1 MQAIEKTA
9 KTVQEAVKQALNE
22 LGIEREEA
30 DIEVVEEPSKGLFG
44 ILGVK
49 PARVRVVI
57 KNTIGLRAKQIL
69 GNVLGAMDIAAEVK
83 VHEENEN
90 VHINLEGSDLGVLIG
105 RRGETLDA
113 LQYLVSLSVNKNQ
126 EHRKKIFLDIEG
138 YRKRREETLQKLAI
152 KLADKARQRG
162 RNVVLEPM
170 NSLER
175 RIIHTALQG
184 RDDIATFSEGEEP
197 YRKIII
203 APKKY

>member
-9 KTVQEAVKQALNE
+9 KTVQDAIEQALGE
-22 LGIEREEA
+22 LGVSRE
-30 DIEVVEEPSKGLFG
+30 DTEVEILEEPSKGLFG
-44 ILGVK
+44 LLGAK
-49 PARVRVVI
+49 PAKVRVKI
-57 KNTIGLRAKQIL
+57 KDTPGRRAKEML
-69 GNVLGAMDIAAEVK
+69 GNVLGAMRIHAEIK
-83 VHEENEN
+83 VNEENSN
-90 VHINLEGSDLGVLIG
+90 VHVNLEGHDLGVLIG

-113 LQYLVSLSVNKNQ
+113 LQYLVSLTVNKNQ
-126 EHRKKIFLDIEG
+126 EQRKKIILDIEG
-138 YRKRREETLQKLAI
+138 YRKRREETLQKLAL

-184 RDDIATFSEGEEP
+184 RDDIDTFSEGEEP

-203 APKKY
+203 APKRY